1 MFQGRKLL
9 IATKHKK
16 EEVMVPLFQK
26 HLDVDCFVAKE
37 FDTDLL
43 GTFSAE
49 IERKLDVIETLRQ
62 KCLLSI
68 QSTDFD
74 MVVASEGSFGA
85 HPTFFFAH
93 ADDELVM
100 FKDIKNN
107 LEIVARHLSVE
118 TNFDGM
124 VINTIQE
131 LEDFVQKVKFP
142 SHGIILKSSEKNS
155 EIILKDIE
163 TYSELLENFNKL
175 RENYSLV
182 FAETDM
188 RAFRNPSRMLVIKDA
203 TEKLIEKIN
212 TLCPSCQ
219 TPGFEVKNV
228 NSGLPCELCGFKT
241 KSTLSHTYGCSKC
254 DFKEEKFFPFD
265 KKFEDP
271 MHCDYCN
278 P

>member
-43 GTFSAE
+43 GTFSGE

-68 QSTDFD
+68 KSTDFD
-74 MVVASEGSFGA
+74 MVVASEGSFGV
-85 HPTFFFAH
+85 HPTLFFAH

-124 VINTIQE
+124 EINTTQE
-131 LEDFVQKVKFP
+131 LEDFAHKVKFP
-142 SHGIILKSSEKNS
+142 SH
-155 EIILKDIE
+155 
-163 TYSELLENFNKL
+163 
-175 RENYSLV
+175 
-182 FAETDM
+182 
-188 RAFRNPSRMLVIKDA
+188 
-203 TEKLIEKIN
+203 
-212 TLCPSCQ
+212 
-219 TPGFEVKNV
+219 
-228 NSGLPCELCGFKT
+228 
-241 KSTLSHTYGCSKC
+241 
-254 DFKEEKFFPFD
+254 
-265 KKFEDP
+265 
-271 MHCDYCN
+271 
-278 P
+278 